1 MEMNLNELLGMAKGF
16 ASSQLLLTAV
26 RLEVFTELGPGPLS
40 GAELRRRLEL
50 HPRGAGAF
58 LDALVSH
65 GLLRRTGEMYAN
77 APVAARHL
85 DARHTETYLGGYLGL
100 NGGLYWLW
108 PQLETSLRTGR
119 PCTGFTPG
127 GAEEWGAEPGN
138 AEQGGSEQQGGQ
150 PDAAQ
155 QDGQGDGQEAP
166 MEWSPVYVD
175 AMAVFARAA
184 APVLARSLDWSRY
197 ETFVD
202 VGGSN
207 GTLACELVRLQPHL
221 RGTCVDLPAL
231 KEQFDALV
239 GRAGAADK
247 VAFQGGDFFED
258 PLPETDAV
266 IMGRILHN
274 WSEEDR
280 LRLLRRAYDALRP
293 GGTLLIFDQLTDECR
308 QHSRESSLASLDQL
322 LFSES
327 GSEYTFGELSGWLG
341 ACGFRAP
348 SVQLMDGGPEML
360 ALAGKPE

>member
-1 MEMNLNELLGMAKGF
+1 MSVAVEMNLNELLGMAKGF
-16 ASSQLLLTAV
+16 ASSQLILTAV
-26 RLEVFTELGPGPLS
+26 RLEVFTELGSGPLS

-50 HPRGAGAF
+50 HPRGAQAF

-65 GLLRRTGEMYAN
+65 GLLERTGDMYAN
-77 APVAARHL
+77 TPVAARHL
-85 DARHTETYLGGYLGL
+85 DAQHTETYLGGYLGL

-119 PCTGFTPG
+119 PCTGFTAG
-127 GAEEWGAEPGN
+127 GDGEWGAE
-138 AEQGGSEQQGGQ
+138 EGGSEQGGGQ

-155 QDGQGDGQEAP
+155 QDGGADGQEGP
-166 MEWSPVYVD
+166 LEWSAVYVD

-184 APVLARSLDWSRY
+184 APVISRSLDWSRY
-197 ETFVD
+197 ESFVD

-207 GTLACELVRLQPHL
+207 GTLAFELLRLQPHL

-231 KEQFDALV
+231 KEQFDTMAV
-239 GRAGAADK
+239 RAGAGDK
-247 VAFQGGDFFED
+247 VAFQGGDFFEE
-258 PLPETDAV
+258 PLPETDVV

-274 WSEEDR
+274 WSEDER
-280 LRLLRRAYDALRP
+280 LRLLRRAFDALRP
-293 GGTLLIFDQLTDECR
+293 GGTLLVFDQLTDESR

-360 ALAGKPE
+360 ALAVKPE